1 MSIDRDLKTISW
13 KAAFDLIIVAEAVKV
28 VSHNNDLCK
37 PRCNVETE
45 SSISLYLPNNLE
57 LITLHECQNKH
68 VVIDNNG
75 FLWFKDYTLCKPEGV
90 GIRLLN
96 ASPVIVP

>member
-1 MSIDRDLKTISW
+1 MSTTEHDPKTISW

-28 VSHNNDLCK
+28 VSHNNELVQ
-37 PRCNVETE
+37 PRCDVDELKIN
-45 SSISLYLPNNLE
+45 LYLPHSQEHKILYKHHNNYAS
-57 LITLHECQNKH
+57 
-68 VVIDNNG
+68 VDNEGN
-75 FLWFKDYTLCKPEGV
+75 LWFVVDGFIHERI